1 MTDLNQDLLNYDLK
15 YYLNYSTTLSNILK
29 QFDLVQN
36 SEDVLA
42 NNAFLQEFSINSQ
55 YQREVIIKKRIDHL
69 LRTVHKLKAKFVRA

>member
-1 MTDLNQDLLNYDLK
+1 MTDLNQDLLKYDLK

-55 YQREVIIKKRIDHL
+55 YQREVIINFSSF
-69 LRTVHKLKAKFVRA
+69 ANGS